1 MTAEIAIMN
10 KLGVALAADSAVT
23 VETEAGQKVYNTVNK
38 LFTLSKYQPV
48 GIMIFGSAEIMR
60 VPWEALIKLYRANL
74 STRRFPTV
82 KAYASDFIKYLERN
96 RAAFT
101 IPEQKRYF
109 TDTVEQYFRLI
120 LKDINQAV
128 QDALGKKT
136 KITSADVARIV
147 NEQVNKHH
155 REWRDTK
162 RLRLPSAQ
170 ETRIRRRYA
179 KELKKLR
186 KSVFKK
192 LPISRAASEKLSQ
205 LAAWLFTKENFR
217 VASSGIV
224 FAGFGTRETFPNLCS
239 FRVEGLLLNR
249 LKCTKHKEASIH
261 FDNEAAILPFAQ
273 SEMVATFVEG
283 VDPFYQRT
291 LEEYLRKLFDHYP
304 NALAK
309 LLKMS
314 TTVKAKI
321 QKEGRTVLTDFLDAL
336 QGYRRAAHVEPVLD
350 AVRVLP
356 KDELAAMAESL
367 VNLTSFKR
375 RVTMDAETV
384 GGPIDV
390 AVISKGDGFVW
401 IKRKHYFTR
410 ELNPQFITN
419 YFRDEKD

>member
-10 KLGVALAADSAVT
+10 KLGVALDADSAVT

-60 VPWEALIKLYRANL
+60 VPWEALIKLYRAKL
-74 STRRFPTV
+74 SKRKLPTV
-82 KAYASDFIKYLERN
+82 KAYALDFIKYLEKN
-96 RAAFT
+96 RTAFT
-101 IPEQKRYF
+101 LPEQRRYF
-109 TDTVEQYFRLI
+109 TDTVEQYFRLV
-120 LKDINQAV
+120 LTEINQAV
-128 QDALGKKT
+128 QDALGKKR
-136 KITSADVARIV
+136 KITSMDVAVIV
-147 NEQVNKHH
+147 NEKVNKHH
-155 REWRDTK
+155 QEWRKTK
-162 RLRLPSAQ
+162 RLPLPSTQ
-170 ETRIRRRYA
+170 ESRIRRRYA
-179 KELKKLR
+179 LELNKIR
-186 KSVFKK
+186 QSVFKK
-192 LPISRAASEKLSQ
+192 LPISRAASGKLSK

-217 VASSGIV
+217 VASSGVV
-224 FAGFGTRETFPNLCS
+224 FAGFGTRETFPSLYS
-239 FRVEGLLLNR
+239 VRIEGLVLNK
-249 LKCTKHKEASIH
+249 LKCMKHKEAKIH

-291 LEEYLRKLFDHYP
+291 LEEYLRRLFDHYP
-304 NALAK
+304 RAIEK

-314 TTVKAKI
+314 AKVKAKI
-321 QKEGRTVLTDFLDAL
+321 QKEGRTVLTDFLNAVED
-336 QGYRRAAHVEPVLD
+336 YRGSRHVKPVLD

-401 IKRKHYFTR
+401 IKRKHYFTKD
-410 ELNPQFITN
+410 LNPQFVAN
-419 YFRDEKD
+419 YFRDEKA